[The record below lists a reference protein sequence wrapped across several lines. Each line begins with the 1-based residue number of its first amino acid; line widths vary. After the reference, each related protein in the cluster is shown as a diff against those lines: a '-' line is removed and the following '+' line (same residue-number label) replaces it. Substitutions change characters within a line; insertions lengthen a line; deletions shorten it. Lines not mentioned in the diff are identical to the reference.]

1 MKINSDKNAW
11 PNGNFIGTL
20 FLRDSP
26 GEMKSGINS
35 RKKTKTVSRNVQNTS
50 STKLKLIMDRS
61 LQEKCQHRKFLI
73 TAELM
78 QLTPKH
84 WMGTSPKSNWMRVL
98 FGIIRC
104 FHIKITARWYNREK
118 TCLWGRCES
127 TRTKGLGKDPAGPGK
142 SLPQGQE
149 GRNGCVGSMCPW
161 AEQQTLPCA
170 RLPTLQEH
178 LAAFPPSPLSGF
190 PLFLPFLNWPLIPG
204 PACQSHRVL
213 AAISAKPQLN
223 QSAAYPNGR
232 NTHWRKRFLN
242 LQTWHSHFSYTSH
255 VLCMAFSTCSEAG

>member
-1 MKINSDKNAW
+1 MW
-11 PNGNFIGTL
+11 PNGNFMGTL

-61 LQEKCQHRKFLI
+61 LQEKCQHREFLI

-84 WMGTSPKSNWMRVL
+84 WTGTSPKSNWMRTL
-98 FGIIRC
+98 FGIIYC
-104 FHIKITARWYNREK
+104 FHIKITARWYNRGK

-127 TRTKGLGKDPAGPGK
+127 TGTKGLGKDPAGPGK

-149 GRNGCVGSMCPW
+149 GRNGCVGSVCPW
-161 AEQQTLPCA
+161 AEQPDPALCQAPHAPRAPRCLSAFTSVGVSFVSPIPKLTFDPWSCLPV
-170 RLPTLQEH
+170 
-178 LAAFPPSPLSGF
+178 PPSAGCNLS
-190 PLFLPFLNWPLIPG
+190 
-204 PACQSHRVL
+204 
-213 AAISAKPQLN
+213 
-223 QSAAYPNGR
+223 
-232 NTHWRKRFLN
+232 
-242 LQTWHSHFSYTSH
+242 
-255 VLCMAFSTCSEAG
+255 